1 MPNETN
7 FKKSSKHRVSG
18 RRGRDGEFTH
28 PRMSETESILPDAMR
43 SKLWKLFSQI
53 EGEFEGIYAEN
64 LNLQEK
70 VETLTERLESLQ
82 SGKTP
87 TSDATTPS
95 IDPSE
100 SSTKPSVKSKASNQF
115 TQLIMKPKQKG
126 GTNKKVISFKGT
138 GGSGC
143 QIVRQFRGHRD
154 GVWEVS
160 VSKGEVPYLGT
171 ASADRTARL
180 WCLDTGVCL
189 LQYQGHKGSVNS
201 IRFHAKEPLVLTGS
215 GDHTAHI
222 WKSTV
227 TLNPVQQNESMQ
239 KSCPSSG
246 DDLDGSDKDELD
258 GDNENTICLKS
269 AQCQLEGHTSVI
281 ISADWMAGGEQLIT
295 ASWDR
300 TANLYDVE
308 TTAIV
313 HTLTGH
319 DQELTHCCTHP
330 SQKMAVTSSTDTTF
344 RLWDFR
350 DPNIHSVNVF
360 QGHSDSVTS
369 AAFTSN
375 DKVVSGSD
383 DRTVKVWDLKNM
395 RTPIAMIRTDS
406 PVNRLAVSPTNN
418 VIAIPHDNRHVRL
431 YDMNGVRLGRLPKS
445 NRQGHH
451 RMVCGTAWADE
462 GAQCN
467 LFSCGFDRQVFG
479 WHVGFQP
486 T

>member
-1 MPNETN
+1 
-7 FKKSSKHRVSG
+7 
-18 RRGRDGEFTH
+18 
-28 PRMSETESILPDAMR
+28 MSESESILPDALR

-53 EGEFEGIYAEN
+53 EAEFEGVYAEN

-70 VETLTERLESLQ
+70 VDTLTERLESLQ

-95 IDPSE
+95 MDQPD
-100 SSTKPSVKSKASNQF
+100 SSSKLSVKSKASNQL
-115 TQLIMKPKQKG
+115 TQLIMKPKQKTG
-126 GTNKKVISFKGT
+126 NYKKVINFKGT

-143 QIVRQFRGHRD
+143 QIVRHFRGHSD

-160 VSKGEVPYLGT
+160 VSKGTYHTLEQHLPERTFMSLVGILDMSEFDIIET
-171 ASADRTARL
+171 FVIQLQDRTARL
-180 WCLDTGVCL
+180 WCLETGVCL

-201 IRFHAKEPLVLTGS
+201 IRFHATEPLVLTGS

-222 WKSTV
+222 WKSTIPP
-227 TLNPVQQNESMQ
+227 NPVQPSEIPQ

-246 DDLDGSDKDELD
+246 DDLDGSDKDDLD
-258 GDNENTICLKS
+258 GDNENTIFVKS

-330 SQKMAVTSSTDTTF
+330 SHKMAVTSSTDTTF

-350 DPNIHSVNVF
+350 DPSIHSVNVF

-406 PVNRLAVSPTNN
+406 PVNRLAVSPTNH

-431 YDMNGVRLGRLPKS
+431 YDITGVRLGRLPKS

-479 WHVGFQP
+479 WHVTFQP